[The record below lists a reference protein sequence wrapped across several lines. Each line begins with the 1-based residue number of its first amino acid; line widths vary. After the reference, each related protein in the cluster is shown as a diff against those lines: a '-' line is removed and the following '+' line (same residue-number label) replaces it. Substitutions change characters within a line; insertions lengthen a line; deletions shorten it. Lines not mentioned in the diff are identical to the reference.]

1 MILQNFTVIEK
12 CRLKLVCTKLRDCA
26 NDPHLSKA
34 IHINNNSQLFGT
46 PISTH
51 FFYNLIEKSIKL
63 RIISLKYCPNFAP
76 EVLKQINLTCN
87 PFTLQELYLDGN
99 ESVTDNIFDCLE
111 LSEQEKKFS
120 SAWN

>member
-1 MILQNFTVIEK
+1 
-12 CRLKLVCTKLRDCA
+12 
-26 NDPHLSKA
+26 
-34 IHINNNSQLFGT
+34 
-46 PISTH
+46 
-51 FFYNLIEKSIKL
+51 
-63 RIISLKYCPNFAP
+63 LKYCPNFAP